1 MKRYNKYYYLAAL
14 SLGLLS
20 SCADDLTQNMPV
32 ENVPLSVQVMEE
44 LKNLEPLKSYKTAS
58 NMSQNFKI
66 GGAVSA
72 EEFAKGGNIGALA
85 AANLDEVVAKDEM
98 LYGSCISD
106 DGATDFGKVESL
118 VSAAKKAN
126 VGVFGSALIW
136 NSNQRPK
143 YYQSLFDKRGEQIKE
158 EKKKEMGDL
167 PKQTVYEP
175 VEYDKSDLTKI
186 TEFPFFVMGYTP
198 EFSAENGLISVHPG
212 SWYQYF
218 IADNIKTVPGE
229 TYAIEVEIRGEG
241 EGSFK
246 ANMGW
251 GWGEG
256 ESTSTTVSFTDQW
269 ETKQFEFA
277 DPVGKESCNVVFQ
290 PGGLTTTFYVKS
302 IKILH
307 KTEQAGPVEVTVYE
321 SDLTKVT
328 SFPFFVMGYTPEY
341 DAENGLNSVHPG
353 SWYQY
358 FIADQIPTKAGEKYG
373 IEVEIRG
380 EGEGSFKANMGWGW
394 GEGEST
400 STTVSF
406 TDQWE
411 TKQFKFADPVGKESC
426 NVVFQPGG
434 LTTTFYV
441 RNIKV
446 IHYEV
451 PSLEPEP
458 TSVWKNVVV
467 NSDLEEGDLSAFV
480 AKISPNDATVAPVVS
495 GEGVDGSKCIKMTVP
510 ARVTNDYET
519 QLWYST
525 PEFYKEGTNLKVSFD
540 YKADKAVSVATQA
553 HGEPGGD
560 HYNHW
565 QFAGSVN
572 FTTEWQHF
580 EKEVTLDADM
590 AKNDGFKSCTFNLSA
605 EGQEVTYYFD
615 NLQIFVEEKI
625 PAGEISAD
633 EKKIILT
640 KTMDEWV
647 KGVMGAVGSYVQAWD
662 VVKDPI
668 SDGTVEKDGIY
679 GLQSTEKP
687 NTKKEYN
694 DVFFWQDYL
703 GDVDYVRY
711 AVSSARRHF
720 NGSKEDLKLFVNEY
734 GLDSDE
740 KKCASLVNW
749 VNTWENDTVKID
761 GIGVQLHL
769 NCSTDASANEQTL
782 SKVSTMLQTLSG
794 SGKLI
799 RISELDINFVDNS
812 GSSIKASDVSDAD
825 INTLAAFYT
834 SVIRTYLA
842 NVPAGQQ
849 YGICQWS
856 LTDENGLPKGLW
868 TDKFLRKQTFKGF
881 ADGLSGN

>member
-1 MKRYNKYYYLAAL
+1 MKHYKYYYLAAL

-20 SCADDLTQNMPV
+20 SCADDLTQNMTV
-32 ENVPLSVQVMEE
+32 ESVPLSVQVMEE

-72 EEFAKGGNIGALA
+72 EDFAKGGNIGALA
-85 AANLDEVVAKDEM
+85 SANLDEVTTKTEM
-98 LYGSCISD
+98 LYGSCVAD
-106 DGATDFGKVESL
+106 DGATDFGNVNTL
-118 VSAAKKAN
+118 VDAAKKAN

-136 NSNQRPK
+136 NSNQRPA
-143 YYQSLFDKRGEQIKE
+143 YYQALFDKRGEQIKE
-158 EKKKEMGDL
+158 EKIKEMGDL
-167 PKQTVYEP
+167 PKQTVFEP

-218 IADNIKTVPGE
+218 IADGIKTVPGE

-269 ETKQFEFA
+269 EKKQFEFA

-380 EGEGSFKANMGWGW
+380 EGAGSFKANMGWGW

-411 TKQFKFADPVGKESC
+411 TKKFEFADPVGKESC

-451 PSLEPEP
+451 PSLEPEA
-458 TSVWKNVVV
+458 TTIEKNIVE
-467 NSDLEEGDLSAFV
+467 NSDCEGSE
-480 AKISPNDATVAPVVS
+480 NGNYVVRIKNAGGDVNASFSDGGKS
-495 GEGVDGSKCIKMTVP
+495 GKCIKIDVAAKVDNPWDNQFFITVP
-510 ARVTNDYET
+510 DFKDIIDPESKVELKMDVKAAVAQKISVQTHAAPGDYVGGFGDINAET
-519 QLWYST
+519 DWKTFTLKASMPKHAEKGQSYSLA
-525 PEFYKEGTNLKVSFD
+525 FNL
-540 YKADKAVSVATQA
+540 
-553 HGEPGGD
+553 
-560 HYNHW
+560 
-565 QFAGSVN
+565 
-572 FTTEWQHF
+572 
-580 EKEVTLDADM
+580 
-590 AKNDGFKSCTFNLSA
+590 NDGDGVANTFYL
-605 EGQEVTYYFD
+605 D
-615 NLQIFVEEKI
+615 NITLTIEEKI
-625 PAGEISAD
+625 PAGEISGE
-633 EKKIILT
+633 EKSKILT
-640 KTMDEWV
+640 NVIDNWV
-647 KGVMGAVGSYVQAWD
+647 KGLMDNTSGYVKAWD
-662 VVKDPI
+662 VVSDPV
-668 SDGTVEKDGIY
+668 SDGAVQKDGGY
-679 GLQSTEKP
+679 GLQSTDKP
-687 NTKKEYN
+687 NTKKEYK

-711 AVSSARRHF
+711 AVSAARRHF
-720 NGSKEDLKLFVNEY
+720 KGAKEDLKLFVNDY
-734 GLDSDE
+734 GLDSDP
-740 KKCASLVNW
+740 KKCESLVKW
-749 VNTWENDTVKID
+749 LGKWENDTVKID

-769 NCSTDASANEQTL
+769 TCSENESDNTTTI
-782 SKVSTMLQTLSG
+782 SNISTMLSTLAAT
-794 SGKLI
+794 GKLV
-799 RISELDINFVDNS
+799 RISELDVVFKDNS
-812 GSSIKASDVSDAD
+812 GAEVKVSSDDYKAKGCEEK
-825 INTLAAFYT
+825 IGAFYK
-834 SVIRTYLA
+834 SVIAAYLSG
-842 NVPAGQQ
+842 VPSAQQ

-856 LTDENGLPKGLW
+856 LIDENDLPKGLW
-868 TDKFLRKQTFKGF
+868 SDKFLRKQTFKGF
-881 ADGLSGN
+881 ADGLSGK

>member
-1 MKRYNKYYYLAAL
+1 MKQYRYYYLAAL

-32 ENVPLSVQVMEE
+32 ESVPLSVQVMEE

-58 NMSQNFKI
+58 NMSQDFKV

-72 EEFAKGGNIGALA
+72 GEFAKGGNVGALA
-85 AANLDEVVAKDEM
+85 AANLDEITTKTEM
-98 LYGSCISD
+98 LYGSCIAD
-106 DGATDFGKVESL
+106 DGTMDFSNVNTL
-118 VSAAKKAN
+118 VDAAKKAN
-126 VGVFGSALIW
+126 VGVFGSALVW
-136 NSNQRPK
+136 NSNQRPN
-143 YYQSLFDKRGEQIKE
+143 YYQALFEKRDEEIKE

-167 PKQTVYEP
+167 PTQTVFEP

-198 EFSAENGLISVHPG
+198 EFSSENGLISVHPG

-218 IADNIKTVPGE
+218 IADGIKTVPGE
-229 TYAIEVEIRGEG
+229 KYAIEVEIKG
-241 EGSFK
+241 EGSGSFN

-380 EGEGSFKANMGWGW
+380 EGSGSFNANMGWGW

-451 PSLEPEP
+451 PSLEPEA
-458 TSVWKNVVV
+458 TTIEKNIVE
-467 NSDLEEGDLSAFV
+467 NSDCEGSENGNYVLRIQGAGGDVNASF
-480 AKISPNDATVAPVVS
+480 T
-495 GEGVDGSKCIKMTVP
+495 DGGKDGKCIKIDVAAKTANAWDNQFFITVP
-510 ARVTNDYET
+510 DYKEKFDPTANVTLVMDVKAAVAQKISVQTHAAAGDYTGGFGDINAETEWKTFTLKGSMPKHEEKGQSYSLAFNLNDGDGVTN
-519 QLWYST
+519 
-525 PEFYKEGTNLKVSFD
+525 
-540 YKADKAVSVATQA
+540 
-553 HGEPGGD
+553 
-560 HYNHW
+560 
-565 QFAGSVN
+565 
-572 FTTEWQHF
+572 
-580 EKEVTLDADM
+580 
-590 AKNDGFKSCTFNLSA
+590 TF
-605 EGQEVTYYFD
+605 YFD
-615 NLQIFVEEKI
+615 NIKLLVEEKL
-625 PAGEISAD
+625 PAGEIAPE
-633 EKKIILT
+633 EKAAVLVKA
-640 KTMDEWV
+640 MDSWIFNMMDNTSGYV
-647 KGVMGAVGSYVQAWD
+647 KAWDIVSDPLSDGAVQ
-662 VVKDPI
+662 
-668 SDGTVEKDGIY
+668 KDGVY

-720 NGSKEDLKLFVNEY
+720 KGSKEDLKLFVNEY